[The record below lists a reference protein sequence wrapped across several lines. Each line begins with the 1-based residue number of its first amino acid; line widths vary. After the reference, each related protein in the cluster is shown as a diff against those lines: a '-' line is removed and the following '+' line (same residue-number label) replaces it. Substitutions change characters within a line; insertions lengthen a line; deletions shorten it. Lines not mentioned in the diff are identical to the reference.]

1 MDLVLGGTPL
11 KMGADFANGGL
22 QATRSCMEA
31 MTTTSY
37 RPDGKAG
44 ANIGK
49 ALTDFNSLPT
59 VAVRADELIEFD
71 DANNWS
77 CRTVAST

>member
-1 MDLVLGGTPL
+1 VGSVPLIDDIDSALVPIKTSQQ
-11 KMGADFANGGL
+11 D
-22 QATRSCMEA
+22 
-31 MTTTSY
+31 SY

-71 DANNWS
+71 DANNWLW
-77 CRTVAST
+77 RTAASA

>member
-1 MDLVLGGTPL
+1 MDLVLGGTRRSGL
-11 KMGADFANGGL
+11 RDDGGF

-71 DANNWS
+71 DANSWLW
-77 CRTVAST
+77 RTVAST